1 MRMSVFFISGIDTDI
16 GKTVAVGAMAR
27 YLLSQGRRV
36 ITVKMIQTGNEGF
49 SEDLQ
54 KHRAMMGVGLLP
66 EDREG
71 LTAPQI
77 LPFPASPHLAAKLA
91 GRPVDLAAISSAVA
105 TLAQRYEVVL
115 VEGAGGLAVPLTEDV
130 LTVDFAAGQHWPMI
144 LVSSGRL
151 GSLNHSIQAMEMAA
165 ARKLN
170 IVGTVYN
177 WCPQGDPTICAD
189 SRRMIGV
196 FLGRYGH
203 RQVVVDLPE
212 IRGGGDGVASV
223 VDFSPIFGACDDGD

>member
-1 MRMSVFFISGIDTDI
+1 MSVFFVSGIDTDI

-27 YLLSQGRRV
+27 YLLSQGRRA

-54 KHRAMMGVGLLP
+54 KHRALMGVELFP

-77 LPFPASPHLAAKLA
+77 LPFPASPHLAAKLV
-91 GRPVDLAAISSAVA
+91 GRPVDLDAISSAVA
-105 TLAQRYEVVL
+105 TIARRYEVVL
-115 VEGAGGLAVPLTEDV
+115 VEGAGGLAVPLTEEV
-130 LTVDFAAGQHWPMI
+130 LTVDFAASRRWPMI

-165 ARKLN
+165 ARKLP

-177 WCPQGDPTICAD
+177 CWPQGDPTICAD
-189 SRRMIGV
+189 SRRMLGI

-203 RQVVVDLPE
+203 RQAVVDLPK
-212 IRGGGDGVASV
+212 ISNTGAAPVI
-223 VDFSPIFGACDDGD
+223 DFSPIFGVRDEGK